1 MEEGT
6 VNQMAQAMGRMT
18 NASIMMAGGL
28 EKKRKQDL
36 ENHVKRLKEMPEQQM
51 HFSTIGYFL
60 MDELIRHCAFD
71 ATAYCRIAK
80 LKQYRGFTKR
90 VDELY
95 NEYNDLLHYILP
107 DEYVSEARRRMMMI
121 YDTLDTLKNQT
132 YYKAGTLYDRMEK
145 KEGHDLHFVCMS
157 YWLMVL
163 TYAKSRVEHITD
175 EMRSRYGIKSKHSSS
190 GYGVCLRPIVM
201 DAMKP
206 FVFDAK
212 EWETHIGVIV
222 NKFYFMNYKSLSEE
236 LISL

>member
-1 MEEGT
+1 MEEVT

-80 LKQYRGFTKR
+80 LKQYRSFTKR

-121 YDTLDTLKNQT
+121 YDTLDTLK
-132 YYKAGTLYDRMEK
+132 KPD
-145 KEGHDLHFVCMS
+145 
-157 YWLMVL
+157 VL
-163 TYAKSRVEHITD
+163 QS
-175 EMRSRYGIKSKHSSS
+175 
-190 GYGVCLRPIVM
+190 
-201 DAMKP
+201 
-206 FVFDAK
+206 
-212 EWETHIGVIV
+212 
-222 NKFYFMNYKSLSEE
+222 
-236 LISL
+236 

>member
-1 MEEGT
+1 MEEVT

-80 LKQYRGFTKR
+80 LKQYRDFTKR

-95 NEYNDLLHYILP
+95 NEYNDFLRHTLP
-107 DEYVSEARRRMMMI
+107 DGYVSEARKCMMMI
-121 YDTLDTLKNQT
+121 YKTLDALKIQT
-132 YYKAGTLYDRMEK
+132 YYKADTLYVRMEK
-145 KEGHDLHFVCMS
+145 KAGHDVHFIRMS
-157 YWLMVL
+157 DR
-163 TYAKSRVEHITD
+163 KSV
-175 EMRSRYGIKSKHSSS
+175 
-190 GYGVCLRPIVM
+190 V
-201 DAMKP
+201 
-206 FVFDAK
+206 
-212 EWETHIGVIV
+212 
-222 NKFYFMNYKSLSEE
+222 
-236 LISL
+236 